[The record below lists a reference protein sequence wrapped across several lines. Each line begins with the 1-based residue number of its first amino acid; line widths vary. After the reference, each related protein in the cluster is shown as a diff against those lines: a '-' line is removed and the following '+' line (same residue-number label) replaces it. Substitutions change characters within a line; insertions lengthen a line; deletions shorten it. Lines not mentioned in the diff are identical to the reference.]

1 MKQIFDFYK
10 KKKTLSWL
18 IIVITSYIAPTL
30 LIIWI
35 SLFTYAFVKKVD
47 LFSSKIDK
55 KFNSKEWDK
64 KMKNLNK
71 DWAVKLKKI
80 EKDWKKDPKK
90 ALWPMVGVFVGI
102 IFIYNFIS
110 SATAKNFSKL
120 SYIVYDCSSE
130 IEGLKATIILTLD
143 RNTMIQTAESE
154 TDMFPGKVTRSKM
167 RITNWGKKKI
177 SVELLPKVRNKFFS
191 HEPYFKGD
199 KYYQQ
204 YIKAHGGDWFSTQCK
219 IIEER

>member
-64 KMKNLNK
+64 KMKNMNK

-80 EKDWKKDPKK
+80 EKDWKKNPKI
-90 ALWPMVGVFVGI
+90 ALVQVGA
-102 IFIYNFIS
+102 IFIGIYFIFS
-110 SATAKNFSKL
+110 FGKDLTAKNYSEFSYL
-120 SYIVYDCSSE
+120 SYDCGGKIGNIQSYNYWYLDKKEMIARSE
-130 IEGLKATIILTLD
+130 AWVDQYPKKSIQNRKIL
-143 RNTMIQTAESE
+143 S
-154 TDMFPGKVTRSKM
+154 
-167 RITNWGKKKI
+167 WGKKIVMEDI
-177 SVELLPKVRNKFFS
+177 SNNG
-191 HEPYFKGD
+191 EPYFKNNELNMKGD
-199 KYYQQ
+199 GKLVSGWY
-204 YIKAHGGDWFSTQCK
+204 SLPCK
-219 IIEER
+219 VLEQN